1 MNVVIVGGGTAGWM
15 TTAALCKTFSDWDIT
30 IIEGGESIGVG
41 ESTTPHINQYLKYME
56 IDDETFLREA
66 RATYKSS
73 TVLNYC
79 KLDSNFIKYFL
90 DTTPTKEGKYTPGTH
105 IPIFKYKGIP
115 KNIDYAFLGAWNF
128 KDEIFKKEKSFI
140 KRGGKFI
147 THVPNPKI
155 L

>member
-15 TTAALCKTFSDWDIT
+15 TTAALCKTFGDWNIT

-73 TVLNYC
+73 SRFQDFSKVGEVFHY
-79 KLDSNFIKYFL
+79 
-90 DTTPTKEGKYTPGTH
+90 
-105 IPIFKYKGIP
+105 PIGQSI
-115 KNIDYAFLGAWNF
+115 
-128 KDEIFKKEKSFI
+128 
-140 KRGGKFI
+140 
-147 THVPNPKI
+147 
-155 L
+155 

>member
-1 MNVVIVGGGTAGWM
+1 MKFASKVKKSKKNLIKIFKKLKEINKTVIGYG
-15 TTAALCKTFSDWDIT
+15 
-30 IIEGGESIGVG
+30 
-41 ESTTPHINQYLKYME
+41 
-56 IDDETFLREA
+56 
-66 RATYKSS
+66 ATYKSS

-79 KLDSNFIKYFL
+79 KIDTNFIKYFL
-90 DTTPTKEGKYTPGTH
+90 DTTPTKKGKYTPGTH

-128 KDEIFKKEKSFI
+128 KDEIFKKEKNFI

-155 L
+155 I